1 MSGKKFLGTIAFIAT
16 VCIAF
21 ALMFRAI
28 FESNPTV
35 VNALMLVGEIIAF
48 AITAVCAFSF
58 VKAKKHIAWKIIYA
72 IAVTAIIALLVVVNL

>member
-35 VNALMLVGEIIAF
+35 VNALTKQRGAG
-48 AITAVCAFSF
+48 SF
-58 VKAKKHIAWKIIYA
+58 
-72 IAVTAIIALLVVVNL
+72 LLCLR

>member
-1 MSGKKFLGTIAFIAT
+1 MSGKKFLGIVAFIST
-16 VCIAF
+16 ICIAF

-48 AITAVCAFSF
+48 AITAVCAFNF
-58 VKAKKHIAWKIIYA
+58 VRAKKHIAWKIIYA
-72 IAVTAIIALLVVVNL
+72 IAVTAIIALLVVVNI